1 MATAI
6 IKRANRTRYAD
17 VIANMRR
24 EYSCGLNTYP
34 TTIEQAHNILNKHEA
49 LFKLKQRKSGSRFRG
64 RFNNDNDA
72 TFFGSLLSLWPGESI
87 TDFKLETSLQNH
99 RIASFFSTSTLPQY
113 PILSHLL
120 HHLKLFKNKCSS
132 SHLETTKNTFTTIT
146 TLKH

>member
-1 MATAI
+1 MKQKVMATAM

-64 RFNNDNDA
+64 RFNNNNDND
-72 TFFGSLLSLWPGESI
+72 TQYGIQYSQDDNVVPGI
-87 TDFKLETSLQNH
+87 NGKI
-99 RIASFFSTSTLPQY
+99 IAKIKCFEY
-113 PILSHLL
+113 N
-120 HHLKLFKNKCSS
+120 KNGHYADQCRTRREQ
-132 SHLETTKNTFTTIT
+132 HIQEIIDNDDNTVISEDNNIEAGQ
-146 TLKH
+146 